1 MQGGEKTMALP
12 SQFADIEHLI
22 TAGWAIGDEAARN
35 RRRRT
40 SSMADLQAFYN
51 TLLPR
56 MDAIIQHLNQQSLPA
71 LAPGDQA
78 LLDLALMFMEV
89 APAVEIYKDPDVPWG
104 FDAARFHILPA

>member
-1 MQGGEKTMALP
+1 MALA

-35 RRRRT
+35 RQRRA
-40 SSMADLQAFYN
+40 SSMAELQAFYN

-56 MDAIIQHLNQQSLPA
+56 MDAIIQHLNQQSLLA
-71 LAPGDQA
+71 LAPGDQT

>member
-1 MQGGEKTMALP
+1 MALP
-12 SQFADIEHLI
+12 SQFAEIEHLI

-35 RRRRT
+35 RQRRA
-40 SSMADLQAFYN
+40 SSMAELQAFYN

-56 MDAIIQHLNQQSLPA
+56 MDAIIQHLNQQSLSA

-78 LLDLALMFMEV
+78 LLDLALMFMEA